1 MFSAKKAES
10 LTSYRAHRSMAGS
23 ATIGL
28 TARRMI
34 ASGSLLSL
42 LLSNATMLPSRAE
55 ANPRKAEGSSQNSNK
70 IAFQGSGSG
79 TLTAMLSTGKP
90 AGQCP
95 LKHTSVTAKVSGY
108 VSHVTV
114 KQTFANPFKDKIEAT
129 YTFPLSE
136 TGAVDSMVMKVGNR
150 VIKGSIKKREEAK
163 EIYDAAKASGHVASL
178 LDQERPNIFTQSVAN
193 IEPGKEVEITIQYVD
208 LLPFE
213 DGKYTFAFP
222 TVVGP
227 RFNPGNSAIGRSGT
241 GWSPDTDMV
250 SDASKITPPVTPE
263 GTRAGHDISIRVE
276 LDSGIPISNIS
287 SKLHQVN
294 VTDNTGNHAVVEL
307 ANKATI
313 PNKDFVLSWDV
324 AGDELKSG
332 YLTHWDP
339 KEKSGYFTLMLVPP
353 KRLDVAKVAPKEMI
367 FLIDCSGSQRGRP
380 LEKAKETLDYVLDH
394 MNPQDTFQII
404 SFNNKATILFDTPQ
418 QATAQMKRRA
428 NDYIRGLQANGGT
441 WMRPAVEEA
450 CKIAAD
456 KNRLRIVCFM
466 TDGYV
471 GNDMEVLSVIK
482 NAREKSR
489 WFPFGTGN
497 SVNRFLIDGIAKEG
511 GGEAEYVLLNTQA
524 GSVGKKFYDRI
535 STPVLT
541 DVKVAFNGVEVK
553 EVFPKE
559 VNDVWAQ
566 KPLYFKG
573 RYTAPGAGTVT
584 LSGFRAGHPYKEIL
598 KVNFGNTTTNNP
610 GIASTWARA
619 KVDRLMSEDW
629 MGAQSGNPNK
639 EIREEIVATALKHH
653 IMTQYTSFVA
663 VEEKTVTKD
672 GVTKQVTV
680 PVEMPDGVSREGVFG
695 EETRSRRQM
704 MLQGGAPASSGR
716 FNYAPNMLAR
726 TRGFAGGKGKM
737 GYYNAVPGAPS
748 PLASSFGAPMGNLQ
762 AIDGTVQFKKASIP
776 GSGGGGGGGGASDA
790 QYAGDKLIEVSKAKA
805 EDMSIVKED
814 AETLPSKLHAR
825 LHDIEKRFEQL
836 GDGVPGVKIENGMLY
851 IKLTLT
857 DSNKETLALLKK
869 CGVESMSSVTISGTQ
884 HIVSG
889 KIKVGLLRKLAAL
902 AQVKLIAPAD

>member
-1 MFSAKKAES
+1 M
-10 LTSYRAHRSMAGS
+10 
-23 ATIGL
+23 
-28 TARRMI
+28 
-34 ASGSLLSL
+34 
-42 LLSNATMLPSRAE
+42 PPVRAE
-55 ANPRKAEGSSQNSNK
+55 ANPRKADGSSQGSEK

-250 SDASKITPPVTPE
+250 PDGSKITPPVTPE

-294 VTDNTGNHAVVEL
+294 VTDNTGNHAIVEL

-324 AGDELKSG
+324 AGEDLKSG
-332 YLTHWDP
+332 YLTQWDA

-367 FLIDCSGSQRGRP
+367 FLIDCSGSQSGRP
-380 LEKAKETLDYVLDH
+380 LEKAKETLEYVLDH

-404 SFNNKATILFDTPQ
+404 SFNNSATSLFNEPQ
-418 QATAQMKRRA
+418 QATAQMRHRA

-524 GSVGKKFYDRI
+524 GVVGKKFYDRI

-553 EVFPKE
+553 EVFPRE

-573 RYTAPGAGTVT
+573 RYTTPGAGTVT
-584 LSGFRAGHPYKEIL
+584 LSGFRAGQPYKETL
-598 KVNFGNTTTNNP
+598 KVNFGTSTTNNP

-639 EIREEIVATALKHH
+639 EIKEEIVATALKHH

-695 EETRSRRQM
+695 EQNKERRQVM
-704 MLQGGAPASSGR
+704 GQMSHGGR

-726 TRGFAGGKGKM
+726 TRGFAGGKGNV
-737 GYYNAVPGAPS
+737 GFYNAAPAPS
-748 PLASSFGAPMGNLQ
+748 SAGLPSASWGQ
-762 AIDGTVQFKKASIP
+762 SIQSA
-776 GSGGGGGGGGASDA
+776 GDA
-790 QYAGDKLIEVSKAKA
+790 QYLSSGVRTMEAKKAKVYKA
-805 EDMSIVKED
+805 ESAGFESPKED
-814 AETLPSKLHAR
+814 ADESQSKFHAR
-825 LHDIEKRFEQL
+825 LHDIEKRFQQL
-836 GDGVPGVKIENGMLY
+836 GDGVPGVKIENGKLF
-851 IKLTLT
+851 IKVTLT

-869 CGVESMSSVTISGTQ
+869 CGMESISSVTISGTQ

-889 KIKVGLLRKLAAL
+889 KIKVELLKKLAAL
-902 AQVKLIAPAD
+902 SQVKLIAPAD

>member
-1 MFSAKKAES
+1 MFSLAKLAES
-10 LTSYRAHRSMAGS
+10 RTSYMAR
-23 ATIGL
+23 TL
-28 TARRMI
+28 V

-42 LLSNATMLPSRAE
+42 LATNATMLPPVYAE
-55 ANPRKAEGSSQNSNK
+55 AAPRKSSSPSQEAEK

-95 LKHTSVTAKVSGY
+95 LKHTSVTAKISGY
-108 VSHVTV
+108 VSRVTV

-163 EIYDAAKASGHVASL
+163 EIYDKAKAQGHVASL

-227 RFNPGNSAIGRSGT
+227 RFNPGNTAIGKTGT

-250 SDASKITPPVTPE
+250 PDASKITPPVTPE

-294 VTDNTGNHAVVEL
+294 VLDNTGSHAVVEL
-307 ANKATI
+307 AGKATI

-324 AGDELKSG
+324 AGEDLKSG
-332 YLTHWDP
+332 YLTHWDS

-353 KRLDVAKVAPKEMI
+353 KRLDVSKVAPKEMI
-367 FLIDCSGSQRGRP
+367 FLIDCSGSQSGKP

-404 SFNNKATILFDTPQ
+404 SFNNNATSLFNEPQ
-418 QATAQMKRRA
+418 QATPQMRNRA
-428 NDYIRGLQANGGT
+428 RDHIRGLEARGGT

-482 NAREKSR
+482 NARERSR

-524 GSVGKKFYDRI
+524 GVVGKKFYDRI

-584 LSGFRAGHPYKEIL
+584 LSGFRAGQPYKETL
-598 KVNFGNTTTNNP
+598 KVNFGNATTNNP

-639 EIREEIVATALKHH
+639 EIKEEIVATALKHH

-672 GVTKQVTV
+672 GVIKQVTV
-680 PVEMPDGVSREGVFG
+680 PIEMPDGVSREGVFG
-695 EETRSRRQM
+695 ERGPI
-704 MLQGGAPASSGR
+704 LQGATNGPIGSLGGFPASGR
-716 FNYAPNMLAR
+716 FNYARQSYSHFAPGAMA
-726 TRGFAGGKGKM
+726 TRGGGGGFAGGKGSS
-737 GYYNAVPGAPS
+737 GYYNQAAPAPTPPGLPS
-748 PLASSFGAPMGNLQ
+748 VNWGKSIQASGDSMYM
-762 AIDGTVQFKKASIP
+762 
-776 GSGGGGGGGGASDA
+776 DA
-790 QYAGDKLIEVSKAKA
+790 KKAKA
-805 EDMSIVKED
+805 QIVTKTESPKED
-814 AETLPSKLHAR
+814 RDELQSKLHAR
-825 LHDIEKRFEQL
+825 LRDIEKRFDQL
-836 GDGVPGVKIENGMLY
+836 GDGVPNVKIEGG
-851 IKLTLT
+851 KLFVKVTLT
-857 DSNKETLALLKK
+857 DSNKETLALLKQ
-869 CGVESMSSVTISGTQ
+869 CGLESISSVTISGSQ

-889 KIKVGLLRKLAAL
+889 KIKVELLKKLAAL
-902 AQVKLIAPAD
+902 TQVKLIAPAD